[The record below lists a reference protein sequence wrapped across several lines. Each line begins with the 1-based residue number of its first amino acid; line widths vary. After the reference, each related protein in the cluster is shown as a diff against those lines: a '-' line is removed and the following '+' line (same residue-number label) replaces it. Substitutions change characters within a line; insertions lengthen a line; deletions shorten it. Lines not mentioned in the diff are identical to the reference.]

1 MRAACPTGEGPSAP
15 ASPDTGAFRAR
26 AERVAAWRRPRP
38 ILEAAMLAASFLLC
52 AAVVLGGVI

>member
-1 MRAACPTGEGPSAP
+1 MRAACPTCADAP
-15 ASPDTGAFRAR
+15 CETPALRAR